1 MNLSDNKPASIPP
14 DMILISRVE
23 FEEIVAGNAR
33 NRKAINEFEAK
44 LLSLQH
50 QVEQYSRMIFGSRS
64 ERFIPI
70 DKSQI
75 NLELEGVDN
84 P

>member
-1 MNLSDNKPASIPP
+1 MNLSDNNPVSIPP
-14 DMILISRVE
+14 DMMLIPRVE
-23 FEEIVAGNAR
+23 YEEIVAETAR
-33 NRKAINEFEAK
+33 HRQAVKEMEVR

-64 ERFIPI
+64 ERFIQA

-75 NLELEGVDN
+75 TL
-84 P
+84 